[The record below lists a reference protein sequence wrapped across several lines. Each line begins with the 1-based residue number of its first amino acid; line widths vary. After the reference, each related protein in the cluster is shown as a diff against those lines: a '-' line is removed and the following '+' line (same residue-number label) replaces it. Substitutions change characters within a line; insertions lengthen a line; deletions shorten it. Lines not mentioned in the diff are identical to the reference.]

1 MEKVVNIIVVM
12 NENYLLLS
20 KVREGDFWTLPG
32 GRVKRGESE
41 KEAVLRETE
50 EELPNIKILELIP
63 YKDFKGITP
72 HSKVEVVV
80 STFFADVK
88 GSTEPG
94 AELTGTAL
102 CLIGALGDLNLTDI
116 TKDILE
122 SLRND
127 QIPLSNLSKIMDT
140 YRII

>member
-12 NENYLLLS
+12 NKDYLLLS

-32 GRVKRGESE
+32 GRMERGESE
-41 KEAVLRETE
+41 EEAILRETK

-63 YKDFKGITP
+63 YKEFKGITP
-72 HSKVEVVV
+72 HSRVEVVV

-102 CLIGALGDLNLTDI
+102 CLIGALRDLNLTNI
-116 TKDILE
+116 TRNILE
-122 SLRND
+122 SIRKD

-140 YRII
+140 YRK